1 PQERAKS
8 FVDYF
13 KDSIF
18 REPIW
23 LLTKLSQNDIPVQYL
38 GTENVKGVPAFVLLV
53 TQPSGKELKIFIS
66 KETRYVVQFKYSIDM
81 GRETENA
88 ETVFEDYRD
97 VDGIKIAYHRT
108 TKSFEHRET
117 LITDIKLNTEIDE
130 TLFSPKEAN
139 E

>member
-1 PQERAKS
+1 M
-8 FVDYF
+8 
-13 KDSIF
+13 
-18 REPIW
+18 
-23 LLTKLSQNDIPVQYL
+23 
-38 GTENVKGVPAFVLLV
+38 LLV